1 MPTTRTSPRHPD
13 QIAAPHLPRHSGLP
27 FTICATLYLGAAAAT
42 TALNLNTPFTRGWW
56 LVAYLSLV
64 GGISQLLLGPG
75 LLAIARSAGTAA
87 PARLLHTNS
96 AQLVLWNL
104 GTIIVATASMARFPL
119 GVPAGS
125 LLLLTALALFT
136 TAQHALRKT
145 ADSTNI
151 NLPWLPAYTALRW
164 FLAAS
169 VLVGNILAYR
179 GYES

>member
-13 QIAAPHLPRHSGLP
+13 QIAAPHLPRHSALP

-87 PARLLHTNS
+87 PDRLLRTNG

-104 GTIIVATASMARFPL
+104 GTIIVAAASMARIPL

-125 LLLLTALALFT
+125 LLLTALALFT
-136 TAQHALRKT
+136 TAQHTLRRAT
-145 ADSTNI
+145 DNTNI
-151 NLPWLPAYTALRW
+151 ELPWLPAYTALRW
-164 FLAAS
+164 FLALS
-169 VLVGNILAYR
+169 VLVGNLLAYR